1 MGRLEKKLYYSKT
14 LSHSRREES
23 RGEESRGEERRG
35 EERRGDQKIDYPFRS
50 WSWRLDSNQRP
61 ADYKSAALPT
71 ELRQLKLAAF

>member
-14 LSHSRREES
+14 LSHSRR
-23 RGEESRGEERRG
+23 